1 MKFFKTVGTWGVGTA
16 CLLHRLDPQF
26 VVHKSA
32 GFQFLHLH
40 SASAIIVFC
49 SGVAHVCCA
58 RSSWMNIVSYIQNVS
73 TKADMQNPCFKIPND
88 TYLKLQF
95 MVQAAGIFGPLL

>member
-1 MKFFKTVGTWGVGTA
+1 MASYTSNIPGGARALMKFFKTVGTWGVGTA

-40 SASAIIVFC
+40 SASAIIVFFR
-49 SGVAHVCCA
+49 G
-58 RSSWMNIVSYIQNVS
+58 
-73 TKADMQNPCFKIPND
+73 
-88 TYLKLQF
+88 
-95 MVQAAGIFGPLL
+95 